1 MTISGQPNSEVI
13 LNGVLEEEVAKY
25 FHICFYTDDDG
36 PNLDDPDCFVFIP
49 KPVCR
54 IVDDQ
59 TVSIQEWYVQKKKL
73 SPYIRGRRRLAKGS
87 INRQRLRKAIKAAA
101 SKK

>member
-1 MTISGQPNSEVI
+1 MVGAGKPNSEVI

-36 PNLDDPDCFVFIP
+36 PNPDDPDRFVFIP

-73 SPYIRGRRRLAKGS
+73 SVYIRGRRRLAQGS
-87 INRQRLRKAIKAAA
+87 INRQRLRRVWKAESVIK
-101 SKK
+101 